1 MGKKRNWLEPKSYR
15 IISLLNCLGKIAEKI
30 IAARLAYLAE
40 TIDLL
45 HFDQIGG
52 RRKKSAIDVV
62 IILIYDIQVA
72 KQDKKV
78 ISVLF
83 IDVKGAF
90 DHVSANQLIKICIN
104 LDLLKLLCSW
114 IDFFLIDRKIQ
125 LAFNNGTSIETDI

>member
-30 IAARLAYLAE
+30 IAVRLTYLAE
-40 TIDLL
+40 TTDLL
-45 HFDQIGG
+45 HFNQIGG

-62 IILIYDIQVA
+62 MILIHDIQVA

-90 DHVSANQLIKICIN
+90 DHVSVN
-104 LDLLKLLCSW
+104 
-114 IDFFLIDRKIQ
+114 
-125 LAFNNGTSIETDI
+125 